1 MKKKLNLLEQWL
13 SNPKRKYAD
22 GLALFNALATEAL
35 RTKYGQ
41 YLNEADP
48 DTQHQFS
55 QPMSIMTN
63 KLAQLRQMAQIKPEL
78 FAAVEI
84 ITEKDDLDIS
94 AKKEVIK
101 NLRAEMEYL
110 KEQLDDKDSD
120 NTEMKDLLEE
130 KEELLESLGNEL
142 KQLEEKRGLQIVEK
156 KNLPKKMQA
165 LYDRNRQITPLMA
178 SLHAEISN
186 ESISDEKR
194 KELRDALC
202 SLDDERRANW
212 DKIDDWAE
220 GKDVKIAEPEKV
232 LSDNDP
238 IIAGMMMANRII
250 RLKENI
256 KRSQESAA
264 SGKTELIRT
273 NAAKRVEVYK
283 AELAELE
290 NITPKKEAVDAE

>member
-1 MKKKLNLLEQWL
+1 MKKNLNLLEQWL

-290 NITPKKEAVDAE
+290 NITPKKDAVDAE

>member
-1 MKKKLNLLEQWL
+1 MKKNLNLLEQWL

-22 GLALFNALATEAL
+22 GLALFNALATDAL

-48 DTQHQFS
+48 DEQHQFS
-55 QPMSIMTN
+55 QPMSILTN

-78 FAAVEI
+78 FEGIEI
-84 ITEKDDLDIS
+84 ITETNDQDIS
-94 AKKEVIK
+94 DKKDVIK
-101 NLRAEMEYL
+101 NLRAEIEDL

-120 NTEMKDLLEE
+120 NTELNDLLEE
-130 KEELLESLGNEL
+130 KEEQLESIGNEL

-156 KNLPKKMQA
+156 KNLPKQMQA
-165 LYDRNRQITPLMA
+165 LYDRNREITPLMA

-186 ESISDEKR
+186 ESISSEKR
-194 KELRDALC
+194 KELRESLC
-202 SLDDERRANW
+202 KLDDERRANW

-220 GKDVKIAEPEKV
+220 GKDVKIDEPEKV
-232 LSDNDP
+232 ITDNDP

-283 AELAELE
+283 EELAELE
-290 NITPKKEAVDAE
+290 NITPKRDIVDAE

>member
-290 NITPKKEAVDAE
+290 NITPKKDAVDAE

>member
-1 MKKKLNLLEQWL
+1 MKKNLNLLEQWL

-78 FAAVEI
+78 FEGIEI
-84 ITEKDDLDIS
+84 IAETNDLDIS

-101 NLRAEMEYL
+101 NLRAEIEDL

-120 NTEMKDLLEE
+120 NTELNDLLEE
-130 KEELLESLGNEL
+130 KEEQLESIGNEL

-156 KNLPKKMQA
+156 KNLPKQMQA
-165 LYDRNRQITPLMA
+165 LYDRNREITPLMA

-186 ESISDEKR
+186 ESISSEKR
-194 KELRDALC
+194 KELREALC
-202 SLDDERRANW
+202 KLDDERRANW

-220 GKDVKIAEPEKV
+220 GKDVKIDEPEKV
-232 LSDNDP
+232 ITDNDP

-290 NITPKKEAVDAE
+290 NITPKRDIVDAE

>member
-1 MKKKLNLLEQWL
+1 MKKNVNLLEQWL
-13 SNPKRKYAD
+13 TNPKRKYAD
-22 GLALFNALATEAL
+22 GLALFNALATDAL

-41 YLNEADP
+41 YLKDANP
-48 DTQHQFS
+48 DEQHQFS
-55 QPMSIMTN
+55 QPMSILTN
-63 KLAQLRQMAQIKPEL
+63 KLAQLRQMAQIKPEM
-78 FAAVEI
+78 FDGIEI
-84 ITEKDDLDIS
+84 ITEKDDLEILDKNEEI
-94 AKKEVIK
+94 KK
-101 NLRAEMEYL
+101 LRDEINDLNGE
-110 KEQLDDKDSD
+110 LDDKDSD
-120 NTEMKDLLEE
+120 NVELKDILEE
-130 KEELLESLGNEL
+130 KEDQLEKLLAEL
-142 KQLEEKRGLQIVEK
+142 KELEEKRGLQIVER

-165 LYDRNRQITPLMA
+165 LYDRNREITPLMA

-186 ESISDEKR
+186 ESTPDEKR
-194 KELRDALC
+194 KELVEALC
-202 SLDDERRANW
+202 KLDDERRHNW

-290 NITPKKEAVDAE
+290 NITPKKETVDAE

>member
-1 MKKKLNLLEQWL
+1 MKKNLNLLELWL

-22 GLALFNALATEAL
+22 GLALFNALATDTL

-41 YLNEADP
+41 FLKDADP
-48 DTQHQFS
+48 DAQHQFS
-55 QPMSIMTN
+55 QPMSILTN
-63 KLAQLRQMAQIKPEL
+63 KLAQLRQMAQVKPDMFEGI
-78 FAAVEI
+78 EI
-84 ITEKDDLDIS
+84 ITEANDQDIS
-94 AKKEVIK
+94 AKNEEIEK
-101 NLRAEMEYL
+101 LRAEIEVL
-110 KEQLDDKDSD
+110 NGKLDDKDSD
-120 NTEMKDLLEE
+120 NVELNDLLEE
-130 KEELLESLGNEL
+130 KEEQLEKLLAEL
-142 KQLEEKRGLQIVEK
+142 KELEEKRGLQIVEK
-156 KNLPKKMQA
+156 KNLPKIMQA
-165 LYDRNRQITPLMA
+165 LYDRNREITPLMA

-186 ESISDEKR
+186 ESISEEKR
-194 KELRDALC
+194 KELREALC
-202 SLDDERRANW
+202 KLDDERRANW

-264 SGKTELIRT
+264 SGKTQLIRT

-290 NITPKKEAVDAE
+290 NITPKRDIVDAE

>member
-1 MKKKLNLLEQWL
+1 MKKNLNLLEQWL

-78 FAAVEI
+78 FEGIEI

-101 NLRAEMEYL
+101 NLRAEIEDL

-120 NTEMKDLLEE
+120 NTELNDLLEE
-130 KEELLESLGNEL
+130 KEEQLESIGNEL

-156 KNLPKKMQA
+156 KNLPKQMQA
-165 LYDRNRQITPLMA
+165 LYDRNREITPLMA

-186 ESISDEKR
+186 ESISSEKR
-194 KELRDALC
+194 KELREALC
-202 SLDDERRANW
+202 KLDDERRANW

-220 GKDVKIAEPEKV
+220 GKDVKIDEPEKV
-232 LSDNDP
+232 ITDNDP

>member
-1 MKKKLNLLEQWL
+1 MKKNINLLDQWL
-13 SNPKRKYAD
+13 TNPKRKYAD
-22 GLALFNALATEAL
+22 GLALFNALATDAL

-41 YLNEADP
+41 YLKDVDP
-48 DTQHQFS
+48 DEQHQFS
-55 QPMSIMTN
+55 QPMSILTN

-78 FAAVEI
+78 FEGIEI
-84 ITEKDDLDIS
+84 ITETNDQDIS
-94 AKKEVIK
+94 DKKEVIK
-101 NLRAEMEYL
+101 NLRAEIEDL

-120 NTEMKDLLEE
+120 NTELNDLLEE
-130 KEELLESLGNEL
+130 KEEQLESLGNEL

-156 KNLPKKMQA
+156 KNLPKQMQA
-165 LYDRNRQITPLMA
+165 LYDRNREITPLMA

-186 ESISDEKR
+186 ESISSEKR
-194 KELRDALC
+194 KELREALC
-202 SLDDERRANW
+202 TLDDERRANW

-290 NITPKKEAVDAE
+290 NITPKKDAVDAE